1 MRIYEEIK
9 NLNPSVIVEAG
20 TNIGL
25 DTVRLCDMFPE
36 ALVYGLE
43 PIPTLYQ
50 HVSSFKKP
58 NLRMFNQ
65 ALYEYT
71 GTTDFYVDMSHSG
84 LMGASS
90 ILPIEE
96 DYKVY
101 VEREEKITVSCITLQ
116 RFCHKC
122 KIEMIDLLWLDAEM
136 TEYKILKASEKFL
149 KNIKNIYLE
158 VSYSKFR
165 IGQPT
170 YEEIDLLLI
179 TNGFKQVFIEP
190 QGHPELLWQAN
201 TLYRHE

>member
-1 MRIYEEIK
+1 M
-9 NLNPSVIVEAG
+9 
-20 TNIGL
+20 
-25 DTVRLCDMFPE
+25 
-36 ALVYGLE
+36 
-43 PIPTLYQ
+43 LYN
-50 HVSSFKKP
+50 HVNSFKKP

-71 GTTDFYVDMSHSG
+71 GKTEFYVDMTHSG
-84 LMGASS
+84 IMGASS

-101 VEREEKITVSCITLQ
+101 VEHEEKIEVPCITLQ
-116 RFCHKC
+116 RFCHVN
-122 KIEMIDLLWLDAEM
+122 KITQIDLLWLDVEM

-158 VSYSKFR
+158 INYSKFR

-170 YEEIDLLLI
+170 AEELDVLL
-179 TNGFKQVFIEP
+179 TANGFKQVFIEP

-201 TLYRHE
+201 ALYKHE